1 MTTPPNGLPDALPS
15 WNEGDAKQSIV
26 DFVRRTT
33 AEGSPEFVPLHERI
47 ALFDNDGTLWVEQ
60 PMYTQLAFV
69 IADVK
74 RLASAH
80 PEWQTNEP
88 FRSVLEDDMAG
99 VAASGTIG
107 IMKLLGATQTGMS
120 TTEFAQAVSDWI
132 ESARHPRG
140 LILISADHRH
150 QFCVLALREAR
161 QDKSLRDRAQA
172 HYRKPHRVPH
182 TH

>member
-1 MTTPPNGLPDALPS
+1 MTTPPNGQQDALPS

-80 PEWQTNEP
+80 PEWQTDEP
-88 FRSVLEDDMAG
+88 FEIGAG
-99 VAASGTIG
+99 RRHGRGGGIGHHRDHEAARC
-107 IMKLLGATQTGMS
+107 
-120 TTEFAQAVSDWI
+120 DPD
-132 ESARHPRG
+132 RHVRPPSSPKR
-140 LILISADHRH
+140 
-150 QFCVLALREAR
+150 
-161 QDKSLRDRAQA
+161 
-172 HYRKPHRVPH
+172 
-182 TH
+182 